1 MQSNYIGDD
10 GSNNNVG
17 PNDDD
22 GVHTNDSN
30 CGGDDAD
37 TDGDINDNINDGD
50 NNYGGSNYEGGDNAD
65 LCAKVGGR
73 DDRDDKDDIDFE
85 DDVVKGEFHGSI
97 RCK

>member
-17 PNDDD
+17 PNDGD

-73 DDRDDKDDIDFE
+73 DDRDDKYDIDFE